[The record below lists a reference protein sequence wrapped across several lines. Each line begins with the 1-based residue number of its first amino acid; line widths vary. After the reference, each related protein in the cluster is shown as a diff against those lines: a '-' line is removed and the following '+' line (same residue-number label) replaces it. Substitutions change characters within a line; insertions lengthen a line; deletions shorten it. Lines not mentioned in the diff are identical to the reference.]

1 MTSDCN
7 NDGSSSE
14 AANVD
19 KNTASG
25 NVNGISSFASLVRP
39 NSANS
44 KVNSV
49 NGISQRKEGSFASLL
64 RPKEVTNKLRFRTLV
79 NKEKVECSDCVLPK
93 AAANLV
99 KSRYENSIVGF
110 FVGKDPSF
118 PVVQNYVS
126 NTWSKFGFEKI
137 TRNDNGV
144 YLFKFASKAGLE
156 QVLERGPWMIR
167 KSPIILNKWSSSV
180 SLKKGEVTKVPVWV
194 KLYNVPVLAYSED
207 GLSLIAT
214 QIGKPVMLD
223 AFTSSMCVES
233 WGRISFARALIEISS
248 ASTLKKEVIMAI
260 PEEEGDGH
268 IKEVIRVEYE
278 WKPPHCVE
286 CKSFGHSHDLC
297 PKRVRDEVPKAPSM
311 AVKPSTMED
320 NEEGFVEVKRRK
332 KNKGDASRS
341 FGGIRLP
348 KPNSKVHWQP
358 KKSVDSKGGSNTTSP
373 SGTTKESDKGV
384 KVSSPSRANQ
394 NMTTPL
400 SNSFDVL
407 NMAKKEDV
415 QNPKVSD
422 HASTSSSNLHVNK
435 DQEESLWSWFN
446 KGKENAKTKS
456 SEFEDESDDDEVYMP
471 HGGGF
476 TDGIEDDLE
485 CYDGYGTHVY
495 DLTPQ
500 EQAFCDQY
508 DIRLNS
514 HGRK

>member
-1 MTSDCN
+1 MFVCT
-7 NDGSSSE
+7 
-14 AANVD
+14 
-19 KNTASG
+19 
-25 NVNGISSFASLVRP
+25 
-39 NSANS
+39 
-44 KVNSV
+44 
-49 NGISQRKEGSFASLL
+49 
-64 RPKEVTNKLRFRTLV
+64 PKEVTIKLHFRTLV

-126 NTWSKFGFEKI
+126 NTWSKFGFKKVI
-137 TRNDNGV
+137 RNDNGV

-180 SLKKGEVTKVPVWV
+180 SLITKVSVWV
-194 KLYNVPVLAYSED
+194 KLYNVLVLAYSED

-214 QIGKPVMLD
+214 QI
-223 AFTSSMCVES
+223 
-233 WGRISFARALIEISS
+233 

-268 IKEVIRVEYE
+268 IKEVIQVEYE
-278 WKPPHCVE
+278 WKPSHCVE

-297 PKRVRDEVPKAPSM
+297 PKRVRDKVPKAPSM

-341 FGGIRLP
+341 VDGIRLS
-348 KPNSKVHWQP
+348 KPNLKVHWQP

-384 KVSSPSRANQ
+384 KVSSHSRVNH

-407 NMAKKEDV
+407 NTAKKEDV
-415 QNPKVSD
+415 QNHKVSD
-422 HASTSSSNLHVNK
+422 HAGASSSNLHVNK
-435 DQEESLWSWFN
+435 DQEESLWSQFN
-446 KGKENAKTKS
+446 KGKENAKSKS
-456 SEFEDESDDDEVYMP
+456 SELEDKFDDDEVYMP

-476 TDGIEDDLE
+476 TDGMEDDLE
-485 CYDGYGTHVY
+485 CYDGYETHVY

-500 EQAFCDQY
+500 EQAFCDRY

>member
-1 MTSDCN
+1 MQAARDRQKSYADLKRKPMEFQVGDKVMLKVSPWKWVIRFGKRGKLNPRYVGPFKVLEKVGEDAYKLKLPEELSRVYNTFHVSNFKKCYADIPLAVPLDNVSNTPSHVDKNVERIIEDVSTDADVSDAMRSDCN
-7 NDGSSSE
+7 NDGSSGE

-19 KNTASG
+19 KNAASG

-39 NSANS
+39 NLANS

-311 AVKPSTMED
+311 VVKPSTHLR
-320 NEEGFVEVKRRK
+320 GLIPQHY
-332 KNKGDASRS
+332 
-341 FGGIRLP
+341 GG
-348 KPNSKVHWQP
+348 
-358 KKSVDSKGGSNTTSP
+358 
-373 SGTTKESDKGV
+373 
-384 KVSSPSRANQ
+384 
-394 NMTTPL
+394 
-400 SNSFDVL
+400 
-407 NMAKKEDV
+407 
-415 QNPKVSD
+415 
-422 HASTSSSNLHVNK
+422 
-435 DQEESLWSWFN
+435 
-446 KGKENAKTKS
+446 
-456 SEFEDESDDDEVYMP
+456 
-471 HGGGF
+471 
-476 TDGIEDDLE
+476 
-485 CYDGYGTHVY
+485 
-495 DLTPQ
+495 
-500 EQAFCDQY
+500 
-508 DIRLNS
+508 
-514 HGRK
+514 